1 MRRGCA
7 AGIVLCVVTAPARA
21 DVDQC
26 IDAHERAQQL
36 RNGGHLVEARK
47 ALLMCSRDECP
58 PLILADCRPWMNAAR
73 DEQPSVVLSVRDEHG
88 TEISEVR
95 VVIDGAEVTTRLD
108 GRPID
113 IDPGEHVLRFERPNV
128 APIEQHVFL
137 HVGEHAKLVAIAFQ
151 SATVTHTASR
161 WSAAPIV
168 LGIVAIAGIGTFA
181 GFGIS
186 GKVAESNLAGSG
198 CKPNCAESKIGDIR
212 NQYIVAYASLGVGVV
227 ALAISIGLLTIPPSR
242 TASAIQWGVTP
253 LIGGGAAT
261 VQGRF

>member
-1 MRRGCA
+1 M
-7 AGIVLCVVTAPARA
+7 VLGFTALPARA

-47 ALLMCSRDECP
+47 ALLTCSRDECP
-58 PLILADCRPWMNAAR
+58 ALILADCRPWMNAAR
-73 DEQPSVVLSVRDEHG
+73 EEQPTVVLGVRDEHG
-88 TEISEVR
+88 TETSQVR
-95 VVIDGAEVTTRLD
+95 VLIDGVEAATRLD

-137 HVGEHAKLVAIAFQ
+137 HVGEHERLVTVAFE
-151 SATVTHTASR
+151 AAPVTRTTTASR
-161 WSAAPIV
+161 WSAGPIV
-168 LGIVAIAGIGTFA
+168 LGVVGIAGLGAFA

-186 GKVAESNLAGSG
+186 GKVAESNLASSG
-198 CKPNCAESKIGDIR
+198 CKPSCSESKIDDIR

-227 ALAISIGLLTIPPSR
+227 ALGISIGLLTIPPSR
-242 TASAIQWGVTP
+242 TTSAIQWGITP